1 MLTTSWSSVFTRLK
15 PSVRCCDVDHRF
27 DHCCPITYA
36 GRWCRWDVEQ
46 SPFTVVDIDLCWRQ
60 PHLLSK
66 APRISV
72 ASHWMERSS
81 CRFPVTLIIIS
92 WADHSTSQVLITFHV
107 VFINFYWR
115 LASKSLHVL
124 SDLRL
129 VPRLWRRTLQLL
141 LMHIV
146 FRSLLKIFVYT
157 AKQACKQ
164 LQCNKAKLLEPING
178 LHNQKGLG

>member
-1 MLTTSWSSVFTRLK
+1 MLRCWSPFQSLLSNHICRTLMQMRRGTVAVHCRWYRSLLTPATLAVESPKDLCSFSLNGTIFLSI
-15 PSVRCCDVDHRF
+15 PSHF
-27 DHCCPITYA
+27 DHNQLSRSQY
-36 GRWCRWDVEQ
+36 
-46 SPFTVVDIDLCWRQ
+46 FTSTN
-60 PHLLSK
+60 HL
-66 APRISV
+66 
-72 ASHWMERSS
+72 S
-81 CRFPVTLIIIS
+81 CGFY
-92 WADHSTSQVLITFHV
+92 H
-107 VFINFYWR
+107 NFYWR